1 MYCCFAPRAPSFRR
15 VIAEGYRCIRLF
27 SVIDSPMAK
36 LIQEGTVL
44 EFDATFQFD
53 ARSEERK

>member
-1 MYCCFAPRAPSFRR
+1 MCCVRSALCR

-27 SVIDSPMAK
+27 SVVDSPMAK

-44 EFDATFQFD
+44 DFDATFQLD
-53 ARSEERK
+53 ARFEA